1 MAWDSESKADVI
13 FRGRHNG
20 IRRELPQCAGKKGM
34 LKDLHKDARYLVDT
48 YFFLNIVADALCS
61 FKNLP
66 QYQKKVSYFY
76 ACQKILEVKYL
87 GEDQKVSRLRTQ
99 DFNNWEEGKE

>member
-20 IRRELPQCAGKKGM
+20 IRRELPQCAGKRGM

-48 YFFLNIVADALCS
+48 YFF
-61 FKNLP
+61 F
-66 QYQKKVSYFY
+66 
-76 ACQKILEVKYL
+76 KILWQMLYVLLKISRNIRKKCPTFMHVK
-87 GEDQKVSRLRTQ
+87 KS
-99 DFNNWEEGKE
+99 